1 MTGES
6 FEYAIRKDVRNNPIV
21 REVDRDRHREMWRSV
36 GLGSFLVAA
45 LIFFV
50 WRQVELLQHGYEV
63 SELRDQRIAQEKVN
77 DSLRVT
83 VETLK
88 APSRIEDLAT
98 RKLRMIIPAPEDQGA
113 IELVIVDEGPD
124 SSVLARR

>member
-36 GLGSFLVAA
+36 ALGVFLVAA

-50 WRQVELLQHGYEV
+50 WRQVDLQQHGFEV
-63 SELRDQRIAQEKVN
+63 SGLRDQRIAQEKVN
-77 DSLRVT
+77 TRLLVSL
-83 VETLK
+83 ESLK

-98 RKLRMIIPAPEDQGA
+98 RKLRMLHPGPDDSGVIQR
-113 IELVIVDEGPD
+113 VIVNEGPS

>member
-36 GLGSFLVAA
+36 GLGVFLVAA

-63 SELRDQRIAQEKVN
+63 SELRDERIAQEKVN

-83 VETLK
+83 LASLK
-88 APSRIEDLAT
+88 APSRIEELAT
-98 RKLRMIIPAPEDQGA
+98 RKLRMIVPGPEDQGV

>member
-36 GLGSFLVAA
+36 ALGSFLVAA

-98 RKLRMIIPAPEDQGA
+98 RNLRMIMPAPEDQGA

>member
-21 REVDRDRHREMWRSV
+21 REVDRERHREMWRSV
-36 GLGSFLVAA
+36 GLGVFLVAA

-50 WRQVELLQHGYEV
+50 WRQAELLQHGFEV
-63 SELRDQRIAQEKVN
+63 SELREERLAQEKVN
-77 DSLRVT
+77 TRLRVKL
-83 VETLK
+83 ESLK
-88 APSRIEDLAT
+88 APSRIEDLAMG
-98 RKLRMIIPAPEDQGA
+98 KLRMIHPGPDDGGVIQR
-113 IELVIVDEGPD
+113 VIVNEGPD